1 MGAGDPCAALV
12 AAGVALLEAV
22 DFELG
27 SEGVEEAHCECVVVS
42 VGW

>member
-27 SEGVEEAHCECVVVS
+27 SEGVEEAHFDV
-42 VGW
+42 WLWL